1 MNKADFKNSLR
12 SFVGRSFG
20 RVCTKPGPLGLGIV
34 SVVYMLAVFNI
45 ESSMAAMED
54 DAAVPQAIVFDMSSF
69 SPDQSLWSDK
79 ARVKFEKVKN
89 DGTAPLAVIKID
101 RLNIEGPIFDG
112 TDKVTLDRG
121 IGLVDGTAM
130 PGEIGNMALSAH
142 RDSFFRPL
150 KDIVVGDRI
159 ELRTQ
164 NGIQDFEVSEITIV
178 DSQDISVLE
187 ATDTAVL
194 TLITCYPFYYV
205 GYAPDRFIVRAI
217 PVES

>member
-1 MNKADFKNSLR
+1 MNKAGSKKSLR
-12 SFVGRSFG
+12 SFVKGSFG
-20 RVCTKPGPLGLGIV
+20 RVFTKPGPLGLGIV
-34 SVVYMLAVFNI
+34 SVIYMLAVMNS
-45 ESSMAAMED
+45 ESSIAAMED
-54 DAAVPQAIVFDMSSF
+54 DAAAQQAVVFDMLSF
-69 SPDQSLWSDK
+69 SPDQSLWSNK

-89 DGTAPLAVIKID
+89 DGTAPLAVIKIA

-130 PGEIGNMALSAH
+130 PGEVGNMALSAH

-150 KDIVVGDRI
+150 KDVVVGDRI

-178 DSQDISVLE
+178 DSQDISVLDP
-187 ATDTAVL
+187 TDTAVL

>member
-1 MNKADFKNSLR
+1 LNKISQPLNWDF
-12 SFVGRSFG
+12 
-20 RVCTKPGPLGLGIV
+20 TKSGLLGLILV
-34 SVVYMLAVFNI
+34 LLAVI
-45 ESSMAAMED
+45 SSETAIAATKD
-54 DAAVPQAIVFDMSSF
+54 DAGTSPSIEFDMSSF
-69 SPDQSLWSDK
+69 SPDQSMWSDK

-89 DGTAPLAVIKID
+89 NGAAPMAVIKID

-112 TDKVTLDRG
+112 TDKITLDRG

-130 PGEIGNMALSAH
+130 PGEAGNMALSAH

-150 KDIVVGDRI
+150 KDVVVGDRI
-159 ELRTQ
+159 ELLTQ
-164 NGIQDFEVSEITIV
+164 KGMQAFEVSEITIV
-178 DSQDISVLE
+178 DSQDISVLDP
-187 ATDTAVL
+187 TDTAVL

>member
-1 MNKADFKNSLR
+1 LNNVGSIKSLR
-12 SFVGRSFG
+12 SLCRAF
-20 RVCTKPGPLGLGIV
+20 TKPGPWGLGII
-34 SVVYMLAVFNI
+34 SVIYLLAVI
-45 ESSMAAMED
+45 SSESSVAEMDED
-54 DAAVPQAIVFDMSSF
+54 AVAQQAIVFDMSSF

-89 DGTAPLAVIKID
+89 DGTVPLAVIKIN

-121 IGLVDGTAM
+121 IGLVGGTAM
-130 PGEIGNMALSAH
+130 PGEVGNMALSAH

-150 KDIVVGDRI
+150 KDVVVGDRI

-164 NGIQDFEVSEITIV
+164 NGIQDFEVSKITIV
-178 DSQDISVLE
+178 DSQDISVLDP
-187 ATDTAVL
+187 TDTAVL

>member
-1 MNKADFKNSLR
+1 LKQALQLIDRLG
-12 SFVGRSFG
+12 VAL
-20 RVCTKPGPLGLGIV
+20 GPLGLAVV
-34 SVVYMLAVFNI
+34 SVIFLFTVVAVQ
-45 ESSMAAMED
+45 EAGAATEED
-54 DAAVPQAIVFDMSSF
+54 VAEQQAPMFDMASF

-79 ARVKFEKVKN
+79 ARVKFERVKN

-101 RLNIEGPIFDG
+101 RLNILGPIFDG

-150 KDIVVGDRI
+150 KDVVVGDRI

-178 DSQDISVLE
+178 DSQDISVLDP
-187 ATDTAVL
+187 TDTAVL

>member
-1 MNKADFKNSLR
+1 LNKISQTLNWDF
-12 SFVGRSFG
+12 
-20 RVCTKPGPLGLGIV
+20 TKSGLLGLILV
-34 SVVYMLAVFNI
+34 LLAVI
-45 ESSMAAMED
+45 SSETAIAATKD
-54 DAAVPQAIVFDMSSF
+54 DAGTSPSIEFDMSSF
-69 SPDQSLWSDK
+69 SPDQSMWSDK

-89 DGTAPLAVIKID
+89 NGAAPMAVIKID

-112 TDKVTLDRG
+112 TDKITLDRG

-130 PGEIGNMALSAH
+130 PGETGNMALSAH

-150 KDIVVGDRI
+150 KDVVVGDRI
-159 ELRTQ
+159 ELLTQ
-164 NGIQDFEVSEITIV
+164 KGMQVFEVSEITIV
-178 DSQDISVLE
+178 DSQDISVLDP
-187 ATDTAVL
+187 TDTAVL

>member
-1 MNKADFKNSLR
+1 LNKISQPLNWDF
-12 SFVGRSFG
+12 
-20 RVCTKPGPLGLGIV
+20 TKSGLLGLV
-34 SVVYMLAVFNI
+34 LVLLAVMGSETAI
-45 ESSMAAMED
+45 AATKD
-54 DAAVPQAIVFDMSSF
+54 DAGTPPSIEFDMSSF
-69 SPDQSLWSDK
+69 SPDQSMWSDK

-89 DGTAPLAVIKID
+89 NGAAPMAVIKID

-112 TDKVTLDRG
+112 TDKITLDRG

-130 PGEIGNMALSAH
+130 PGETGNMALSAH

-150 KDIVVGDRI
+150 KDVVVGDRI
-159 ELRTQ
+159 ELLTQ
-164 NGIQDFEVSEITIV
+164 KGMQAFEVSEITIV
-178 DSQDISVLE
+178 DSQDISVLDP
-187 ATDTAVL
+187 TDTAVL

>member
-1 MNKADFKNSLR
+1 MNKISQPLNWDF
-12 SFVGRSFG
+12 
-20 RVCTKPGPLGLGIV
+20 TKSGLLGLILV
-34 SVVYMLAVFNI
+34 LLAVI
-45 ESSMAAMED
+45 SSETAIAATKD
-54 DAAVPQAIVFDMSSF
+54 DAGTSPSIEFDMSSF
-69 SPDQSLWSDK
+69 SPDQSMWSDK

-89 DGTAPLAVIKID
+89 NGAAPMAVIKID

-112 TDKVTLDRG
+112 TDKITLDRG

-130 PGEIGNMALSAH
+130 PGEAGNMALSAH

-150 KDIVVGDRI
+150 KDVVVGDRI
-159 ELRTQ
+159 ELLTQ
-164 NGIQDFEVSEITIV
+164 KGMQAFEVSEITIV
-178 DSQDISVLE
+178 DSQDISVLDP
-187 ATDTAVL
+187 TDTAVL

>member
-1 MNKADFKNSLR
+1 LNKISQTLNWDF
-12 SFVGRSFG
+12 
-20 RVCTKPGPLGLGIV
+20 TKSGLLGLILV
-34 SVVYMLAVFNI
+34 LLAVI
-45 ESSMAAMED
+45 SSETAIAATKD
-54 DAAVPQAIVFDMSSF
+54 DAGTSPSIEFDMSSF
-69 SPDQSLWSDK
+69 SPDQSMWSDK

-89 DGTAPLAVIKID
+89 NGAAPMAVIKID

-112 TDKVTLDRG
+112 TDKITLDRG

-130 PGEIGNMALSAH
+130 PGEAGNMALSAH

-150 KDIVVGDRI
+150 KDVVVGDRI
-159 ELRTQ
+159 ELLTQ
-164 NGIQDFEVSEITIV
+164 KGMQAFEVSEITIV
-178 DSQDISVLE
+178 DSQDISVLDP
-187 ATDTAVL
+187 TDTAVL

>member
-1 MNKADFKNSLR
+1 VA
-12 SFVGRSFG
+12 
-20 RVCTKPGPLGLGIV
+20 TGPLGLAVV
-34 SVVYMLAVFNI
+34 SAIFLFAVVTVQTAG
-45 ESSMAAMED
+45 AATEED
-54 DAAVPQAIVFDMSSF
+54 VAPQQALMFDMASF

-79 ARVKFEKVKN
+79 ARVKFERVKN

-150 KDIVVGDRI
+150 KDVVVGDRI

-178 DSQDISVLE
+178 DSQDISVLDP
-187 ATDTAVL
+187 TDTTVL

>member
-1 MNKADFKNSLR
+1 MNKADFKKSLR
-12 SFVGRSFG
+12 SFD
-20 RVCTKPGPLGLGIV
+20 RVFTNPGPMSLG
-34 SVVYMLAVFNI
+34 VVAVIFMLAVFNS
-45 ESSMAAMED
+45 ESSIAAMEK
-54 DAAVPQAIVFDMSSF
+54 DAVAQQAIVFDMSSF

-89 DGTAPLAVIKID
+89 DGTVPLAVIKID

-142 RDSFFRPL
+142 RDSFFRSL
-150 KDIVVGDRI
+150 KDVVVGDRI

-178 DSQDISVLE
+178 DSQDISVLDP
-187 ATDTAVL
+187 TDTAVL

>member
-1 MNKADFKNSLR
+1 LNKISQPLNWDF
-12 SFVGRSFG
+12 
-20 RVCTKPGPLGLGIV
+20 TKSGLLGLILV
-34 SVVYMLAVFNI
+34 LLAVI
-45 ESSMAAMED
+45 SSETAIAATKD
-54 DAAVPQAIVFDMSSF
+54 DAGTSPSIEFDMSSF
-69 SPDQSLWSDK
+69 SPDQSMWSDK

-89 DGTAPLAVIKID
+89 NGAAPMAVIKID

-112 TDKVTLDRG
+112 TDKITLDRG

-130 PGEIGNMALSAH
+130 PGEAGNMALSAH

-150 KDIVVGDRI
+150 KDVVIGDRI
-159 ELRTQ
+159 ELLTQ
-164 NGIQDFEVSEITIV
+164 KGMQAFEVSEITIV
-178 DSQDISVLE
+178 DSQDISVLDP
-187 ATDTAVL
+187 TDTAVL